1 MNLQTKLKSL
11 ELIISENLGNE
22 LSMLFGNMQ
31 EMFTLDDNTLN
42 KIQLVK
48 VESNSVFKCSNMLFD
63 NSSTENQYKLI
74 LTAFFSLLNGHFNTS
89 IFNRYTEI
97 TKDDECVSGT
107 TDLFLALDLIIYSQI
122 RLFDRIISSK
132 DSRAKIVEF
141 TNQQN
146 EVINAYMLS
155 FDSPNADIISYTI
168 DYLSRFNKEEKTHIY
183 DVLNTKLFRGT
194 RFSKHSEI
202 FTEYSDYIADHISVE
217 GRSTNSV
224 SKSGISGEFS
234 LFSPF
239 TALLFSQI
247 LVKLIAKYS
256 SLLSS
261 EYANFGKSVTFT
273 ISRSFVSYEERL
285 LDAFSGMVK
294 NDYSMSRPNRNY
306 LYTGLIFPSMIA
318 NEVKLLFAVDYSGSV
333 GDLDLAHQLG
343 AIQEIIDQYPNY
355 TAEVITFSTYI
366 HTKVPIANG
375 ENLVDAIG
383 RLGDGIGEK
392 GGTNFSCVYDY
403 AFSEEF
409 YSDDLAMICI
419 ISADGDGGT
428 VEISEENKERYKGR
442 HLILV
447 SDNYKGRSNLTA
459 LTKGNVYTD
468 SNIVF
473 FKPLS

>member
-155 FDSPNADIISYTI
+155 FDSP
-168 DYLSRFNKEEKTHIY
+168 
-183 DVLNTKLFRGT
+183 
-194 RFSKHSEI
+194 
-202 FTEYSDYIADHISVE
+202 
-217 GRSTNSV
+217 
-224 SKSGISGEFS
+224 
-234 LFSPF
+234 
-239 TALLFSQI
+239 
-247 LVKLIAKYS
+247 
-256 SLLSS
+256 
-261 EYANFGKSVTFT
+261 
-273 ISRSFVSYEERL
+273 
-285 LDAFSGMVK
+285 DA
-294 NDYSMSRPNRNY
+294 
-306 LYTGLIFPSMIA
+306 
-318 NEVKLLFAVDYSGSV
+318 
-333 GDLDLAHQLG
+333 
-343 AIQEIIDQYPNY
+343 
-355 TAEVITFSTYI
+355 
-366 HTKVPIANG
+366 
-375 ENLVDAIG
+375 
-383 RLGDGIGEK
+383 
-392 GGTNFSCVYDY
+392 
-403 AFSEEF
+403 
-409 YSDDLAMICI
+409 
-419 ISADGDGGT
+419 
-428 VEISEENKERYKGR
+428 
-442 HLILV
+442 
-447 SDNYKGRSNLTA
+447 
-459 LTKGNVYTD
+459 
-468 SNIVF
+468 
-473 FKPLS
+473 